1 MKEEM
6 SEFLKFV
13 YEKNLAKD
21 VSEAFKEYPPEE
33 EWHKGILENAVAEE
47 SLIEYATTY
56 EEGDL
61 VFVKEYEYADGKKG
75 HDHLF
80 VIIERNTKAVPIEYL
95 SMILSS
101 KVEKQK
107 YRANKLLKK
116 DTQNNLRKDSIVK
129 TDKIYILSFSQ
140 IVCKVGNISKEL
152 VEAYKESYA
161 KIILKQDKYLKDK
174 EELLNELKKGH
185 DSIVNG
191 DTYPFDETFEK
202 VYNELENDNLKE

>member
-107 YRANKLLKK
+107 YKANKLLKK
-116 DTQNNLRKDSIVK
+116 DTQNNLKKDSIVK
-129 TDKIYILSFSQ
+129 TDKVYMLSFSQ
-140 IVCKVGNISKEL
+140 IVCKVGSVSKDI
-152 VEAYKESYA
+152 VEEYKANYS
-161 KIILKQDKYLKDK
+161 KY
-174 EELLNELKKGH
+174 
-185 DSIVNG
+185 
-191 DTYPFDETFEK
+191 
-202 VYNELENDNLKE
+202 DNYKTTT